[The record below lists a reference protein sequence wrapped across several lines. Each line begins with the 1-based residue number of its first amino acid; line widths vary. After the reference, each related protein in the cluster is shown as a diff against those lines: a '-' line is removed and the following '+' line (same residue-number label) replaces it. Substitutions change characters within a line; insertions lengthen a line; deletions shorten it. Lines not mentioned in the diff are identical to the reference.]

1 MNAIVNVDL
10 FFGNSIDGTTV
21 AKGSKVSLNRS
32 FAQNHGI
39 TEPKHLSS
47 FRWAWF
53 EYKGYL
59 GQVNISDL
67 SNISL

>member
-1 MNAIVNVDL
+1 MYATVNIDL
-10 FFGNSIDGTTV
+10 FFGNDVDGITV
-21 AKGSKVSLNRS
+21 PKDSKVLLNSS
-32 FAQNHGI
+32 FAQNHKI
-39 TEPKHLSS
+39 TETKHLNS
-47 FRWAWF
+47 FSWAWF